1 MSGTGNTLFSLC
13 AALIFSLARAELK
26 ARCPSGFTFI
36 GEKCYHVS
44 YEKANWFNADRKCYN
59 LNSTLVVFDNE
70 RDMQLLTA
78 TLQVLGLP
86 FSNSWKDSIWTG
98 LSCLGMGNCSAF
110 VQNRDGAAVAYTP
123 WSPNQP
129 NNLLAK
135 DCVGYA
141 NYNGFGYHNI
151 ECSLYEFPF
160 VCQAKRLET
169 DSYLCLKKEQFLE
182 VDVIV

>member
-1 MSGTGNTLFSLC
+1 MGY
-13 AALIFSLARAELK
+13 AAS
-26 ARCPSGFTFI
+26 
-36 GEKCYHVS
+36 
-44 YEKANWFNADRKCYN
+44 
-59 LNSTLVVFDNE
+59 
-70 RDMQLLTA
+70 TA

-86 FSNSWKDSIWTG
+86 FSNSWRDSIWTG
-98 LSCLGMGNCSAF
+98 LSCLGMGNSSAF

-160 VCQAKRLET
+160 VCQAKRMET
-169 DSYLCLKKEQFLE
+169 ESYLCLKKEQFLE